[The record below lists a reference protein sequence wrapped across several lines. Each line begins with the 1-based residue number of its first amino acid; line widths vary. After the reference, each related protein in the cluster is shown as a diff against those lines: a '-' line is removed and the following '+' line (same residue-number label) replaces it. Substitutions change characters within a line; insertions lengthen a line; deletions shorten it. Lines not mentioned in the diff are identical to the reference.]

1 MKNQVEPG
9 NHVVLHLTG
18 KTENDE
24 VFATTRGEQPLEFT
38 IGEGTVIPGVEN
50 GVLGMQVGESRTL
63 TVPPQDAFGARREE
77 LVSTVKKVDF
87 PDSIQPSVGQQ
98 LQIKTKEDQATEVR
112 VTKIEDDDVTLDANH
127 PLAGQ
132 TLKFEIDLLAIQ

>member
-1 MKNQVEPG
+1 MKNQVEAG

-38 IGEGTVIPGVEN
+38 IGEGKVIPGVEN
-50 GVLGMQVGESRTL
+50 GVLGMQIGESRIL
-63 TVPPQDAFGARREE
+63 TVPPEDAFGVRRAE
-77 LVSTVKKVDF
+77 LVSTVKKEDF
-87 PDSIQPSVGQQ
+87 PDSIRPSVGQK
-98 LQIKTKEDQATEVR
+98 LQIKTEDDQPTEVR
-112 VTKIEDDDVTLDANH
+112 VTKIEADDVTLDANH